1 MQTMENKKAN
11 EIKAAYAEYLMQ
23 TYSPEL
29 IIVKGQGAYVWDVYG
44 KKYLDFVSGISVCNL
59 GHCHPS
65 VTKTISE
72 QASRLVHIS
81 NLYMNECQPF
91 LAQKLI
97 NKGFKDGLCFFCNSG
112 AEANE
117 GAIKLARKFGSAS
130 GRYKI
135 ITMLDSFHGRTLT
148 TLSATGRKKY
158 REGFSPE
165 MPGFIHV
172 PFNDIE
178 ALRKAVDSETIA
190 IMIEPVQGE
199 GGVIPAEP
207 EFLRKTRELCD
218 EKNLLL
224 IFDEVQCGMGRT
236 GTFFAYQNY
245 GIQPDILTLAKAL
258 ANGFPIGAV
267 IAKRNI
273 ASVLQPGSHASTFGG
288 NPLACAVAM
297 SVLDAFEEESILE
310 NCKKISEYLFEKLNE
325 INSSK
330 IIQIRGKGLMIGI
343 VVNCEVKK
351 LISEATKK
359 GLLILSAGESVIR
372 LLPPLIIDKQDVNI
386 AVEVLSEILT

>member
-1 MQTMENKKAN
+1 MKEKKKAD
-11 EIKAAYAEYLMQ
+11 EIKTAYAEYLMQ

-44 KKYLDFVSGISVCNL
+44 KRYLDFVSGISVCNL
-59 GHCHPS
+59 GHCHPY
-65 VTKTISE
+65 VTKAVTE

-81 NLYMNECQPF
+81 NLYMNEYQPF

-117 GAIKLARKFGSAS
+117 GAIKLARKFGYPS

-158 REGFSPE
+158 REGFSPD
-165 MPGFIHV
+165 MPGFVHV
-172 PFNDIE
+172 PFNDIDT
-178 ALRKAVDSETIA
+178 LRNAVDSETIA
-190 IMIEPVQGE
+190 IMMEPIQGE

-207 EFLRKTRELCD
+207 DFLKKTRELCD

-245 GIQPDILTLAKAL
+245 GVQPDILTLAKAL

-267 IAKRNI
+267 IAKKNV
-273 ASVLQPGSHASTFGG
+273 ASVLGPGSHASTFGG
-288 NPLACAVAM
+288 NPLACAAAI
-297 SVLDAFEEESILE
+297 SVLDVFEEDDILQ
-310 NCKKISEYLFEKLNE
+310 NCSKISEYLFKKLEE
-325 INSSK
+325 IKSPK
-330 IIQIRGKGLMIGI
+330 IVQIRGKGLMIGI

-351 LISEATKK
+351 LISEAAKK
-359 GLLILSAGESVIR
+359 GLLILPAGESVIR
-372 LLPPLIIDKQDVNI
+372 LLPPLIIDKQDVNTAI
-386 AVEVLSEILT
+386 EILSEILK